1 MKRASLINLRSL
13 VTIAVFGIIVLFAV
27 GCSSDTEAEGIPSEI
42 RLDYAY
48 YSPTSIVLREFEWA
62 EEAFKE
68 EGIKV
73 EWTLS
78 QGSNKAIEYLNSNS
92 VDFGSTAGAAA
103 LIAESNDVPLENVY
117 VYSQPEWTALVTNE
131 GSGIEKIEDLNGKKV
146 AATLGTDPYIFL
158 VRALDSVGM
167 TIDDI
172 ELVNLQHADGGNAL
186 VNGDVDAWAGLDPHM
201 AKHELESGTELFFR
215 NIDLN
220 TYGFLN
226 VREEFAEN
234 HPEYVEKVIELYER
248 ARNWVLE
255 NPEEAAE
262 LLAEEAGISTEVA
275 NIQLV
280 ERTILDNPVPGE
292 THVEAIIAAGNV
304 LQQAGDLEEE
314 DDVEALANELIN
326 PEYAEKVIE

>member
-1 MKRASLINLRSL
+1 MK
-13 VTIAVFGIIVLFAV
+13 
-27 GCSSDTEAEGIPSEI
+27 DQE
-42 RLDYAY
+42 
-48 YSPTSIVLREFEWA
+48 
-62 EEAFKE
+62 
-68 EGIKV
+68 
-73 EWTLS
+73 
-78 QGSNKAIEYLNSNS
+78 LN
-92 VDFGSTAGAAA
+92 
-103 LIAESNDVPLENVY
+103 
-117 VYSQPEWTALVTNE
+117 
-131 GSGIEKIEDLNGKKV
+131 EDLKGKKV

-158 VRALDSVGM
+158 VRALDSVGL
-167 TIDDI
+167 TINDI

-215 NIDLN
+215 DIDLN

-248 ARNWVLE
+248 ARNWILE

-262 LLAEEAGISTEVA
+262 LLAEEAEISTDVA

-280 ERTILDNPVPGE
+280 ERTILDNPVPGDA
-292 THVEAIIAAGNV
+292 HVEAIIAAGNV
-304 LQQAGDLEEE
+304 LQQAGDLEED
-314 DDVEALANELIN
+314 DDVEALTNELIN